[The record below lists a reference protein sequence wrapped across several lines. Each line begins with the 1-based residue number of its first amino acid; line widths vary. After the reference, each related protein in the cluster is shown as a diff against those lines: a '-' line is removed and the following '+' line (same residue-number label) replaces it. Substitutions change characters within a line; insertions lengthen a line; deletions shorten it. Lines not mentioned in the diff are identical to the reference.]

1 MASVTGITADRA
13 EEIWNASVVSGSI
26 NQSTG
31 RLELKTRGGATLDG
45 GSIVNPSMQKAYPVG
60 SIYFNATAANPA
72 TLIGFGTWE
81 RWAVGRMPIG
91 VDPSNPRY
99 DTADDAGGA
108 ERVTLA
114 WHESGLRDHAHN
126 VQGNT
131 GGSTVNADMNAT
143 VAGSNGGGAST
154 VARGSDAGVA
164 TRLIANSNHGHFFN
178 VNSGGSG
185 NADAINSHEN
195 MPPFLAC
202 YIWKRTA

>member
-1 MASVTGITADRA
+1 MASVTGITAERA
-13 EEIWNASVVSGSI
+13 EEIWNASVVSGVI

-31 RLELKTRGGATLDG
+31 RLELMTRGGTILDG

-60 SIYFNATAANPA
+60 SIYMNVNPANPA
-72 TLIGFGTWE
+72 TLIGFGTWV

-91 VDPSNPRY
+91 VDPANPRY
-99 DTADDAGGA
+99 DASEEAGGA

-131 GGSTVNADMNAT
+131 GGSQVNADMTTDDAASNPVGNAT
-143 VAGSNGGGAST
+143 IDRAQTGGGTRTITGSNHA
-154 VARGSDAGVA
+154 
-164 TRLIANSNHGHFFN
+164 HFFN

-185 NADAINSHEN
+185 NYDAINSHEN
-195 MPPFLAC
+195 MPPFVAC

>member
-1 MASVTGITADRA
+1 MASVTGITAERA
-13 EEIWNASVVSGSI
+13 EEIWNASVVSGAI

-31 RLELKTRGGATLDG
+31 RLELTTRGGTILDG

-60 SIYFNATAANPA
+60 SIYFNVNPANPA
-72 TLIGFGTWE
+72 TLIGFGTWT

-91 VDPSNPRY
+91 VDPGNARY
-99 DTADDAGGA
+99 DVAEDAGGS

-114 WHESGLRDHAHN
+114 WHESGLRDHGHN
-126 VQGNT
+126 VQGST
-131 GGSTVNADMNAT
+131 AGSQVNAEVAST
-143 VAGSNGGGAST
+143 AAGSNPGGNAT
-154 VARGSDAGVA
+154 LARGA
-164 TRLIANSNHGHFFN
+164 TQDGGTRTITSSNHGHAFN